1 MKKFTYRSLEARGMG
16 LHAVG
21 GDMEKNPG
29 ESGDRKSK
37 RKMGAPTFIVVSVGR
52 NP

>member
-29 ESGDRKSK
+29 ESGDRNSK
-37 RKMGAPTFIVVSVGR
+37 RKMGATTFIVVSVGR